1 MNWNAILYFYIET
14 LLTHQG
20 AFINSL
26 LRVNIDCARELL
38 ICLLNLS
45 QITTFLHTRGNSVY
59 VYRFFYFELVA
70 AFLLIGNKK
79 VLNHD
84 KVPIVHIHYEI

>member
-1 MNWNAILYFYIET
+1 MET
-14 LLTHQG
+14 LLAHQG

-59 VYRFFYFELVA
+59 VYRFFISNWWQLSC
-70 AFLLIGNKK
+70 
-79 VLNHD
+79 
-84 KVPIVHIHYEI
+84 

>member
-1 MNWNAILYFYIET
+1 MA
-14 LLTHQG
+14 HQG

-70 AFLLIGNKK
+70 AFLLIGNEKF
-79 VLNHD
+79 LNHD

>member
-1 MNWNAILYFYIET
+1 MA
-14 LLTHQG
+14 HQG

-45 QITTFLHTRGNSVY
+45 QITTYIMYLHTRGNSVY
-59 VYRFFYFELVA
+59 VYRFFNFELVA

-79 VLNHD
+79 FLNHD